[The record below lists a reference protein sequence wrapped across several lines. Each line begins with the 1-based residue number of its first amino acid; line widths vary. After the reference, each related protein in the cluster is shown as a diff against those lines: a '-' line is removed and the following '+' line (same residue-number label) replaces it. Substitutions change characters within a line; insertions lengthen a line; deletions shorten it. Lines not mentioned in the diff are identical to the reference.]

1 MKNEPPKYRG
11 PGPRASP
18 CEGRGFTLP
27 ELIMTVT
34 IVGILCVTAEAFFS
48 GFTEY
53 KLDAA
58 ARRIASAIRYLQ
70 ERAMENHGD
79 HRIVF
84 DTAQNRYALYA
95 MSPSAHLLKDP
106 FTGQDFIVDLDEEID
121 SGIALASVSFGG
133 SQLTFDSK
141 GAPSS
146 GGTIQITASK
156 MKKTVTV
163 VQETGL
169 VRIADGV
176 AAVE

>member
-1 MKNEPPKYRG
+1 
-11 PGPRASP
+11 
-18 CEGRGFTLP
+18 
-27 ELIMTVT
+27 MTVT

-58 ARRIASAIRYLQ
+58 ARRIASDIRYLQ
-70 ERAMENHGD
+70 ERAMESHGD
-79 HRIVF
+79 HKIVF

-95 MSPSAHLLKDP
+95 MSPSQQLLKDP

-121 SGIALASVSFGG
+121 SGITLSSASFGG
-133 SQLTFDSK
+133 SQSLTFDRQ

-156 MKKTVTV
+156 MKKMVTV

-176 AAVE
+176 SVVQ